1 MSIYGGRR
9 SLQLGLNVLIDSS
22 CEGCNYHEYPYEFQ
36 NILINDTEPIIII
49 NDDDDLWDYIW
60 KLKEESEAISKSGN
74 LLDILNNIYEQLP
87 FFVCNNKILDK
98 ECQKDISKYVYCNDT
113 KTPPYSG
120 SYQDTPSMWIEKYY
134 RIKNAMMLREKK
146 LKEGING

>member
-22 CEGCNYHEYPYEFQ
+22 CEGCNYHEYPYEFK

-60 KLKEESEAISKSGN
+60 KLKEESEVIAKSGN

-87 FFVCNNKILDK
+87 FFVCNNKILDG
-98 ECQKDISKYVYCNDT
+98 ECQKDISKYAYCKDT
-113 KTPPYSG
+113 NTPPYSG
-120 SYQDTPSMWIEKYY
+120 SYQDTPNVWIEKYY
-134 RIKNAMMLREKK
+134 KIKNALMLRDKK
-146 LKEGING
+146 LKEG

>member
-1 MSIYGGRR
+1 MITIS
-9 SLQLGLNVLIDSS
+9 
-22 CEGCNYHEYPYEFQ
+22 
-36 NILINDTEPIIII
+36 
-49 NDDDDLWDYIW
+49 NDDELWDYIW
-60 KLKEESEAISKSGN
+60 KLKEESEFVSKTGN
-74 LLDILNNIYEQLP
+74 SLDILNNIYEQLP

-120 SYQDTPSMWIEKYY
+120 SYQDTPSMWIDKYY
-134 RIKNAMMLREKK
+134 RIKNAIMLREKK